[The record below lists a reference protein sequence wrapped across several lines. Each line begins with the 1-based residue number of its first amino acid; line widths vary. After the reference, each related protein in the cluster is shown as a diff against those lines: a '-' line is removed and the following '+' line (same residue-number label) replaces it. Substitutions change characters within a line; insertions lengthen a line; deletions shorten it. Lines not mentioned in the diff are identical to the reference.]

1 MPWDESVKSVY
12 LLCNPEKEAARY
24 RRLIPH
30 LIIRGIPRHYL
41 KLASPTWGDTLTA
54 ESIFNVYKPFLN
66 RGQIPAFT
74 FKSACLSRG
83 ELSLNINFYN
93 IVLNA
98 LKDLSGNDSIIVFES
113 DVYLR
118 NDFTERLSSI
128 ISDLSGTEW
137 DYVSLGEGVGTRP
150 PETVGTSYYGP
161 TKLYKPPHQWVFRC
175 CDSML
180 LSRRFIEKL
189 HRTFIP
195 FKECL
200 DWELNFQMM
209 LHQGVALWA
218 DPPLAE
224 PGSGFCRDL
233 TSLP

>member
-1 MPWDESVKSVY
+1 MAWNDSVKGVY
-12 LLCNPEKEAARY
+12 LLCNAEKEPARY
-24 RRLIPH
+24 KRVVPH
-30 LIIRGIPRHYL
+30 LLIRGIPKQRL

-54 ESIFNVYKPFLN
+54 ESIFNVYNPFLN
-66 RGQIPAFT
+66 RGQIPAFS

-83 ELSLNINFYN
+83 EISLNINFYN

-98 LKDLSGNDSIIVFES
+98 LKDLSGNDSILVLES

-118 NDFTERLSSI
+118 HDFNERLSSI
-128 ISDLSGTEW
+128 ITDLSGTDW

-150 PETVGTSYYGP
+150 PDAPVSYYGP

-175 CDSML
+175 TDSML
-180 LSRRFIEKL
+180 LSRRFIENLQK
-189 HRTFIP
+189 TFIP

-224 PGSGFCRDL
+224 PGSGYCREAS
-233 TSLP
+233 SLP

>member
-1 MPWDESVKSVY
+1 MAWNDSVKSVY
-12 LLCNPEKEAARY
+12 LLCNPEKEPGRFK
-24 RRLIPH
+24 RVVPH
-30 LIIRGIPRHYL
+30 LLMRGIPKERL
-41 KLASPTWGDTLTA
+41 KLASPTWGDTLSA
-54 ESIFNVYKPFLN
+54 QSIFNVYNPFLN
-66 RGQIPAFT
+66 RGQIPTFS
-74 FKSACLSRG
+74 FKSASLSRG

-113 DVYLR
+113 DIYLR
-118 NDFTERLSSI
+118 QDFNERLSSI
-128 ISDLSGTEW
+128 LTDLSGVEW

-150 PETVGTSYYGP
+150 PQAPKSYYGP
-161 TKLYKPPHQWVFRC
+161 TKLYKPPYQWVFRC

-189 HRTFIP
+189 QKTFIP

-224 PGSGFCRDL
+224 AGSAYLRDVS
-233 TSLP
+233 SLP

>member
-1 MPWDESVKSVY
+1 MAWNDSVKSVY
-12 LLCNPEKEAARY
+12 LLCNPEKEAGRFK
-24 RRLIPH
+24 RVVPH
-30 LIIRGIPRHYL
+30 LLMRGIPKERL
-41 KLASPTWGDTLTA
+41 KLASPTWGDTLSA
-54 ESIFNVYKPFLN
+54 QSIFNVYNPFLN
-66 RGQIPAFT
+66 RGQIPAFS

-113 DVYLR
+113 DIYLR
-118 NDFTERLSSI
+118 QDFNERLSSI
-128 ISDLSGTEW
+128 LTDLSGVEW

-150 PETVGTSYYGP
+150 PDAPKSYYGP
-161 TKLYKPPHQWVFRC
+161 TKLYKPPYQWVFRC

-189 HRTFIP
+189 QKTFIP

-209 LHQGVALWA
+209 LHRGVALWA

-224 PGSGFCRDL
+224 AGSAYLRDIS
-233 TSLP
+233 SLP

>member
-1 MPWDESVKSVY
+1 MAWNDSVKSVY
-12 LLCNPEKEAARY
+12 LLCNPEKEAGRFK
-24 RRLIPH
+24 RVVPH
-30 LIIRGIPRHYL
+30 LLMRGIPKERL
-41 KLASPTWGDTLTA
+41 KLASPTWGDTLSA
-54 ESIFNVYKPFLN
+54 QSIFNVYNPFLN
-66 RGQIPAFT
+66 RGQIPAFS

-113 DVYLR
+113 DIYLR
-118 NDFTERLSSI
+118 QDFNERLSSI
-128 ISDLSGTEW
+128 LTDLSGVEW

-150 PETVGTSYYGP
+150 PDAPKSYYGP
-161 TKLYKPPHQWVFRC
+161 TTLYKPPYQWVFRC

-189 HRTFIP
+189 QKTFIP

-209 LHQGVALWA
+209 LHRGVALWA

-224 PGSGFCRDL
+224 AGSAYLRDIS
-233 TSLP
+233 SLP